1 MRIAIIGAGVVGKAV
16 GEAFRHHGHQ
26 VMYIDKRP
34 ERGASWMIYRTA
46 RRFDVAMICVDVPT
60 ISNPPI
66 GQSINQIKGVV
77 GEALKNAD
85 HVVIKSAVLPGTT
98 DALRELFNTDAIHV
112 NPEFLRERYA
122 KQDAL
127 EPLLI
132 VGDDADLMYALYDGF
147 EAPIYIFKPIECEWF
162 KYLWNLY
169 NAMRIS
175 FFNEMRR
182 LIPNAQKLIEALCRN
197 TWHYRVD
204 PLMFGGYDWGAF
216 KGKCLPKDCDALYYY
231 LYRQGKRSRFLEAT
245 IETNVEMGGV
255 SDAYYH
261 YRRRR

>member
-16 GEAFRHHGHQ
+16 GEAFRHHGHR

-46 RRFDVAMICVDVPT
+46 SRFDVAMICVDVPT

-122 KQDAL
+122 KRDAL

-132 VGDDADLMYALYDGF
+132 VGDDADLMY
-147 EAPIYIFKPIECEWF
+147 
-162 KYLWNLY
+162 
-169 NAMRIS
+169 
-175 FFNEMRR
+175 
-182 LIPNAQKLIEALCRN
+182 
-197 TWHYRVD
+197 
-204 PLMFGGYDWGAF
+204 
-216 KGKCLPKDCDALYYY
+216 ALYYY